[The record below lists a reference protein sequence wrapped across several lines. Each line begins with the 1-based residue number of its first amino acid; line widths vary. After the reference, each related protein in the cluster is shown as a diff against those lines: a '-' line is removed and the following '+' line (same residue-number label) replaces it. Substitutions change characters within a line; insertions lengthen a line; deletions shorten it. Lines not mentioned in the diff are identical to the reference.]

1 MSRTSDMLAV
11 LGRYPELATKEAPSA
26 QLVEFCCARIPKFGI
41 AGGLSAAKVLEAACE
56 RALVARANGN
66 LAREKIGNYILLTFG
81 GMAANGVPATN
92 DFTRVEM
99 EAELAE
105 MERACRE
112 QDAERA
118 RRAAAPVVQ
127 TRAALFAHALSNMR
141 PRPSIDDFPSDVC
154 VVRPRVRANPHRDFE
169 TEYTAPIAD
178 ALPTE
183 TMRENAAH
191 AHDQERRTREVVEE
205 HARRRAGDD
214 R

>member
-26 QLVEFCCARIPKFGI
+26 QLVEFCCGRIPKFGI
-41 AGGLSAAKVLEAACE
+41 AGGASAAKVLEAACE
-56 RALVARANGN
+56 RALVARSSGRLERAS
-66 LAREKIGNYILLTFG
+66 IGNYILLTFG
-81 GMAANGVPATN
+81 GMAANGIPASS

-127 TRAALFAHALSNMR
+127 TRGALFAHALANMP
-141 PRPSIDDFPSDVC
+141 PRPDVGDFPR
-154 VVRPRVRANPHRDFE
+154 VVGIVRAALKPNPHRDYG
-169 TEYTAPIAD
+169 TEHCAPIAD
-178 ALPTE
+178 ALPVE
-183 TMRENAAH
+183 TLREAAAITH
-191 AHDQERRTREVVEE
+191 EQEERTREVIEE
-205 HARRRAGDD
+205 HARRRAGE

>member
-1 MSRTSDMLAV
+1 MSRTGDMLAV
-11 LGRYPELATKEAPSA
+11 LARYPELATAEAPFA
-26 QLVEFCCARIPKFGI
+26 RLVEFCCARVPKFGI

-56 RALVARANGN
+56 RALVARANGG
-66 LAREKIGNYILLTFG
+66 LDRSKIGNYILLTFA

-127 TRAALFAHALSNMR
+127 TRAALFAHALSKMS
-141 PRPSIDDFPSDVC
+141 PRPCVDDWPRNGI
-154 VVRPRVRANPHRDFE
+154 VRPRVQPNPYRDSE
-169 TEYTAPIAD
+169 TEHTAPIAD

-183 TMRENAAH
+183 TLREAAAITH
-191 AHDQERRTREVVEE
+191 EQEERTREVVEE
-205 HARRRAGDD
+205 HARRRAGE